1 MRQHFTNFEIFTSV
15 LSGYDLDIRQIDC
28 GLFSASLQQIQ
39 HGGVFINRLT
49 TSRRLEVSGNPP
61 PGLRTFGIP
70 TVNCQPFTWRNQN
83 SSGNTI
89 QIYKENTEL
98 ALITHP
104 LFEAIDISI
113 TEEAFNSLSQQWG
126 FPELDKLIGT
136 KEMAVCEPVRMQQ
149 LRNLLKHICVAVED
163 KTNAHE
169 YNTDLQNIIE
179 NEVPYLLAET
189 LMTAE
194 TLVVKSTP
202 EKRTLALKT
211 AVEYIHSTPLDAISL
226 STFCRDNAI
235 NIRTLQRAFLE
246 QYGISPKYYVQ
257 TLRLNNIHK
266 ALIHSDPA
274 CTRIYDIADSHGY
287 WHMSQFAKDYH
298 RHFGELPSDTLKV

>member
-1 MRQHFTNFEIFTSV
+1 MRHHFTNSEVFSSV

-28 GLFSASLQQIQ
+28 GPFSASLQQIR

-49 TSRRLEVSGNPP
+49 ATRRLEVNGNPP

-70 TVNCQPFTWRNQN
+70 TANCQPFTWRNHY

-98 ALITHP
+98 KLITHP
-104 LFEAIDISI
+104 VFEAIDISI
-113 TEEAFNSLSQQWG
+113 TEEAFNAFNQQWS

-136 KEMAVCEPVRMQQ
+136 KEMAVCEPVKMQQ
-149 LRNLLKHICVAVED
+149 LRNLLKHICVAVEN
-163 KTNAHE
+163 KTYAQEH
-169 YNTDLQNIIE
+169 NTELQNIIE
-179 NEVPYLLAET
+179 NEVPHLLAET

-202 EKRTLALKT
+202 EKRTHALKT

-266 ALIHSDPA
+266 TLMHSDPA
-274 CTRIYDIADSHGY
+274 CTRISDIAGSHGY

-298 RHFGELPSDTLKV
+298 RHFGELPSETLKV

>member
-1 MRQHFTNFEIFTSV
+1 MRHHFTNFEIFTSV

-49 TSRRLEVSGNPP
+49 AKRRLEVNGNPP

-70 TVNCQPFTWRNQN
+70 TENCQPFTWRNQN

-98 ALITHP
+98 VLITHP

-113 TEEAFNSLSQQWG
+113 TEETFNSLSQQWG
-126 FPELDKLIGT
+126 FPELDELIGL
-136 KEMAVCEPVRMQQ
+136 KEMAVCEPVKMQQ
-149 LRNLLKHICVAVED
+149 LRNLLKHICVAVEN
-163 KTNAHE
+163 KTCVQE

-194 TLVVKSTP
+194 TLVIKSTP
-202 EKRTLALKT
+202 EKRNHALKT
-211 AVEYIHSTPLDAISL
+211 AVEYIHSTPLNAVSL
-226 STFCRDNAI
+226 STFCRDSGV

-246 QYGISPKYYVQ
+246 QYGVSPKYYVQ

-266 ALIHSDPA
+266 VLTHSDSTY
-274 CTRIYDIADSHGY
+274 TRISDIADSYGY

-298 RHFGELPSDTLKV
+298 RHFGELPSETLKV